1 MTSPQPE
8 TPPISEPDS
17 SADATA
23 KPADAASLGLV
34 ILRDVAILAGALA
47 NIVTLNVAGVLMS
60 VFTILFG
67 AVLCCFELR
76 TASSDRITRTYCGF
90 MYSFW
95 GRLLFLLLYVNR
107 G

>member
-1 MTSPQPE
+1 MRASNCCNGLC
-8 TPPISEPDS
+8 IV
-17 SADATA
+17 AT
-23 KPADAASLGLV
+23 GLT
-34 ILRDVAILAGALA
+34 AILAGALA

-95 GRLLFLLLYVNR
+95 GRLLFLLLCVNR
-107 G
+107 RGGVWGGGGV